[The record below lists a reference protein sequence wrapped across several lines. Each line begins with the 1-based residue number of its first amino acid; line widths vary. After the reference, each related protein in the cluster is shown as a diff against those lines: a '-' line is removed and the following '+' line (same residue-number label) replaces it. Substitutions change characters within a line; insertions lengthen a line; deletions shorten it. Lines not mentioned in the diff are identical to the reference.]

1 MILDNVYDTV
11 ITIKGKDIV
20 NNSQS
25 FLIYLFVI

>member
-1 MILDNVYDTV
+1 MILDNAYDTV